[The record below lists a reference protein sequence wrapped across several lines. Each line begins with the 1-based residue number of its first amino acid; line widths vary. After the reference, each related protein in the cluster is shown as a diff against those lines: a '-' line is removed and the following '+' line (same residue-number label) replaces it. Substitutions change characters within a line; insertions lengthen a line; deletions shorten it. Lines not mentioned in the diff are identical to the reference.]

1 MFETQEFNLEKKEKD
16 DYKIKLDL
24 EVQKREDRQKLR
36 TQAKT
41 KQLFDFGSRLASK
54 INKKQSESN
63 ETPQIFNLNKDF
75 MGKLNKPL
83 KIPNM
88 IVGDKAKHPNHM
100 MDFSFGGKGASVLEV
115 T

>member
-41 KQLFDFGSRLASK
+41 K
-54 INKKQSESN
+54 
-63 ETPQIFNLNKDF
+63 
-75 MGKLNKPL
+75 
-83 KIPNM
+83 
-88 IVGDKAKHPNHM
+88 
-100 MDFSFGGKGASVLEV
+100 
-115 T
+115 